1 MTALARFILAS
12 ILGVSCTTTPEPRS
26 CAYGMSLDAVAR
38 DHRAAW
44 SGAFDGRPLDDSE
57 LLALADA
64 QALLDCLAGQAANAT
79 GFPR

>member
-1 MTALARFILAS
+1 MAALARLLLAS
-12 ILGVSCTTTPEPRS
+12 ILGVSCATTPEPRS
-26 CAYGMSLDAVAR
+26 CAYGMDLGIVAR

-64 QALLDCLAGQAANAT
+64 QALLDCLAGQAANLSGT
-79 GFPR
+79 PR